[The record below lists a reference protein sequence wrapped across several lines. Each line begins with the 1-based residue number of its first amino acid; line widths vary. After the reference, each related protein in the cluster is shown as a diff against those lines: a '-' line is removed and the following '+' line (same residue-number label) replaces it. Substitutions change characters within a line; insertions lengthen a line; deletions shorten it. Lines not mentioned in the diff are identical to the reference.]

1 MAFHRVQWVP
11 DLVCILLLLMSV
23 VRFEAT
29 RTEMRRTISI
39 RSGNEARGVVCR
51 GAGLLMALAAG
62 AFAFGCQKSAADN
75 PPGAA
80 AATPVQVQIATSVK
94 IPDTTEYLS
103 LLKSR
108 HSAAIN
114 PQVEGQ
120 ITKIFVKSGDRVT
133 AGTQLLQIDPLK
145 QEATVSSQEA
155 SRAAQEA
162 NLRYAKVSLER
173 AQKLFD
179 AGVISKQEMDNAQ
192 SSYDAAVA
200 QLKALDEQVNQQKV
214 QLHYYSVASPMDGI
228 VGDIPVRMGDR
239 VTVSTLLT
247 TVDEPGA
254 LEAYIYVPAERA
266 RNLKVG
272 LPVRLLDTAGNSAGE
287 TRITFVSPQVD
298 ADTQSVLAKATVENS
313 QGKLRIAQQVRAQIT
328 WGTHEGP
335 VIPVLA
341 VQRINGQFFAF
352 VSVNDGKG
360 TVARQK
366 PLKLGDT
373 IGNDFAVLDGVK
385 PGDHV
390 IVSGMQFLQDG
401 TPVAERIAS
410 DSKKAAGK

>member
-1 MAFHRVQWVP
+1 MFQRK
-11 DLVCILLLLMSV
+11 SV
-23 VRFEAT
+23 VEFLTGISAMESASVRT
-29 RTEMRRTISI
+29 RKHASERRASAVLLALT
-39 RSGNEARGVVCR
+39 
-51 GAGLLMALAAG
+51 AGALAV
-62 AFAFGCQKSAADN
+62 GCQKSAADN
-75 PPGAA
+75 PPGAGA
-80 AATPVQVQIATSVK
+80 PALPVQVQIAAWVK
-94 IPDTTEYLS
+94 IPDTAEYLS
-103 LLKSR
+103 ILKSR

-120 ITKIFVKSGDRVT
+120 ITRIFVQSGEHVK
-133 AGTQLLQIDPLK
+133 AGTPLLQIDPLK
-145 QEATVSSQEA
+145 QEATVNSQEA

-173 AQKLFD
+173 AQKLLD
-179 AGVISKQEMDNAQ
+179 ARVISKQEYDNAQ
-192 SSYDAAVA
+192 TAYDAAVA
-200 QLKALDEQVNQQKV
+200 QLRALDEQVKQQKV
-214 QLHYYSVASPMDGI
+214 QLHYYSVTSPMDGI

-239 VTVSTLLT
+239 VTVATMLT
-247 TVDEPGA
+247 TIDEPGA

-272 LPVRLLDTAGNSAGE
+272 LPVRLLDSAGNSAGD

-298 ADTQSVLAKATVENS
+298 TETQSVLAKATVENAPR
-313 QGKLRIAQQVRAQIT
+313 KLRIAQQVRAQIT

-352 VSVNDGKG
+352 VSVKEAKG

-366 PLKLGDT
+366 TLKLGET
-373 IGNDFAVLDGVK
+373 LGNDFAVLEGLK

-390 IVSGMQFLQDG
+390 IVSGTQFLQDG
-401 TPVAERIAS
+401 MVVTEQVAG
-410 DSKKAAGK
+410 DSKGTAAR

>member
-1 MAFHRVQWVP
+1 
-11 DLVCILLLLMSV
+11 MS
-23 VRFEAT
+23 RA
-29 RTEMRRTISI
+29 ISI
-39 RSGNEARGVVCR
+39 RNAERNR
-51 GAGLLMALAAG
+51 GAGRAACALLLALGAG
-62 AFAFGCQKSAADN
+62 AFEFGCQKSAAEN
-75 PPGAA
+75 PAA
-80 AATPVQVQIATSVK
+80 AAPAIPVQVQIAAAVK
-94 IPDTTEYLS
+94 IPETTEYLS

-114 PQVEGQ
+114 PQVEGLV
-120 ITKIFVKSGDRVT
+120 TRIFVKSGERVA
-133 AGTQLLQIDPLK
+133 AGTPLLQIDPLR
-145 QEATVSSQEA
+145 QEAVLNSQEA

-162 NLRYAKVSLER
+162 NVRYAKISLER
-173 AQKLFD
+173 AQKLLD
-179 AGVISKQEMDNAQ
+179 TGVISKQEFDNAQ
-192 SSYDAAVA
+192 TAYDAALS
-200 QLKALDEQVNQQKV
+200 QLKALEEQVRQQKV
-214 QLHYYSVASPMDGI
+214 QLHYYSVTSPMDGI

-239 VTVSTLLT
+239 VTVATMLT

-272 LPVRLLDTAGNSAGE
+272 LPVRLLDSAGNSAGD

-298 ADTQSVLAKATVENS
+298 TETQSVLAKAMVENS
-313 QGKLRIAQQVRAQIT
+313 PGKLRIAQQVRAQIT

-352 VSVNDGKG
+352 VSVKEAKG

-366 PLKLGDT
+366 TLKLGET
-373 IGNDFAVLDGVK
+373 LGNDFAVLEGLK

-390 IVSGMQFLQDG
+390 IVSGTQFLQDG
-401 TPVAERIAS
+401 MAVTEQVAG
-410 DSKKAAGK
+410 DSKGTAAR